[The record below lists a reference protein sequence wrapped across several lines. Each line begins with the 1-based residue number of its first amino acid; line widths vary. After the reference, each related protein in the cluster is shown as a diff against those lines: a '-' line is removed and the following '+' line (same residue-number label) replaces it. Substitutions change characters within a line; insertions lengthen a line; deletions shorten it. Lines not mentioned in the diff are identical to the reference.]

1 MPEQC
6 QGSYVCIV
14 NVNNNMSKFDVYHRD
29 VTGSLNDDK
38 IIQTALE
45 DFKTSIVTNKPIL
58 VEIQNHL
65 WGFSLLAIIIRF
77 WLSLIMI
84 GQRNLFIL

>member
-1 MPEQC
+1 MFIIEMLREVSMMIKSFKPLWKILKPLLLPI
-6 QGSYVCIV
+6 SRYLL
-14 NVNNNMSKFDVYHRD
+14 KFRTIWVAEHW
-29 VTGSLNDDK
+29 
-38 IIQTALE
+38 
-45 DFKTSIVTNKPIL
+45 
-58 VEIQNHL
+58 L